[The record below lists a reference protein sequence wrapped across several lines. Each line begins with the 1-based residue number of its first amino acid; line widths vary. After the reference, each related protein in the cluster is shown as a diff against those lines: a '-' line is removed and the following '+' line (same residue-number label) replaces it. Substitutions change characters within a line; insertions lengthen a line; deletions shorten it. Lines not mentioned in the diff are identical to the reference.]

1 MKKER
6 INRNKIMNQCKTD
19 EQHEALRS
27 KISREKDLLLY
38 QRDQQKVVAVMKQEN
53 RRLKEEDLKD
63 LQTYQR
69 RIKNRQKFLV
79 ASKKVKGD
87 EIMNNEIAL
96 RDNFIKRVQ

>member
-1 MKKER
+1 M
-6 INRNKIMNQCKTD
+6 
-19 EQHEALRS
+19 
-27 KISREKDLLLY
+27 LLY

-87 EIMNNEIAL
+87 EIMNTEIAL
-96 RDNFIKRVQ
+96 RDNFIKRV